1 MVNKMNRQERRAMAK
16 INKTAFVSTKNQQND
31 LMKRYKFF
39 LKTSERVTSFEEF
52 EEAFKMFLPVG
63 KSINEKILMTLEGLA
78 KMVKRGDEE
87 IVIPGATFGFFKEE
101 TEKLLNHLSV
111 LGLKVKEHDCFGSLI
126 LEK

>member
-1 MVNKMNRQERRAMAK
+1 
-16 INKTAFVSTKNQQND
+16 
-31 LMKRYKFF
+31 
-39 LKTSERVTSFEEF
+39 
-52 EEAFKMFLPVG
+52 
-63 KSINEKILMTLEGLA
+63 MTLEGLA